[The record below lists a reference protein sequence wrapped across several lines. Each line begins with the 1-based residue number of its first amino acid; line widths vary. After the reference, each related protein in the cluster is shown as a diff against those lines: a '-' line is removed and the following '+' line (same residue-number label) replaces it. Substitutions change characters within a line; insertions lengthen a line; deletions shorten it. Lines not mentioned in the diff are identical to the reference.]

1 MPPKKKTAAAPKA
14 VATKVTAASKRA
26 AAARKEASAEPEKP
40 AAAPKKTA
48 APKKAASEK
57 PAPAKAAPKKRNATE
72 EPEVNGATEVPT
84 ATRRKPAFAATK
96 KQNTTVPV
104 LASEKAT
111 SVEPKK
117 KPETKKA
124 AETKK
129 VAAPKKAAA
138 PKPAAAPKKVGK
150 KGAASAEPVSNKEAS
165 DPKVPKDVAPIS
177 SPTKRKRTPA
187 REPTPDADS
196 EVDEPA
202 KEDEEDARP
211 VKRVRTAAPI
221 SKVKLGA
228 KINSAPETV
237 LDVFVFG
244 EGSSGELG
252 LGNMRHEGKKPLDV
266 KRPRINHNLTAAT
279 VGVVQIA
286 CGGMHVVALT
296 KDNKILTW
304 GVNDQGALGRDTTWD
319 GGLRDADAEDSDSED
334 DDDSGLSPKESI
346 PAEIDMSDVA
356 EGTRFVQV
364 VASDSASFAL
374 TEDGRVYGWGTFR
387 ASDGILGFTPTVKIQ
402 KTPGLLAEPK
412 KVVQLA
418 AGSNHVMALDKAG
431 KILTWGCPEQNQLG
445 RRCVQRDVLASALRP
460 GGLGLKRS
468 IKITKISCGS
478 YHSFAL
484 DSEGIVYAWGLNN
497 FGELAIEQ
505 GAGDSDAAVLSAT
518 RIEALEEYKIADI
531 CGGEHHS
538 VACTTDGRL
547 LTWGRIDG
555 HQVGLPNGAFNEDN
569 AIYDEAKRPRILKV
583 PTVVPDLKNIV
594 SVAAGTDN
602 SFALTGD
609 GKTYSWGFSTNYQTG
624 LGTSD
629 DVEVPTLIE
638 NTAVKDRKITFA
650 GAGGQYSIIASPAD
664 S

>member
-1 MPPKKKTAAAPKA
+1 MTPKKKTAAAPKA

-72 EPEVNGATEVPT
+72 EPEVNGATEAPT
-84 ATRRKPAFAATK
+84 ATRRKPASAATK

-104 LASEKAT
+104 LVSEKAT

-150 KGAASAEPVSNKEAS
+150 KGAASAEPLSNKEAS
-165 DPKVPKDVAPIS
+165 DPKDPKDVAPIS

-334 DDDSGLSPKESI
+334 DDDSGLSPKEST

-555 HQVGLPNGAFNEDN
+555 HQVGLPNEAFNEDN